1 MGLGILLT
9 AAPLGTASPSL
20 SASAASSFS
29 FQNSMSETV
38 LKNYLFRAVTFQ
50 GLCGEGG
57 DENMLFDEDLRMILR
72 TGAKFVS
79 RAALFAW
86 TSTSVDQV
94 GKHFL
99 YAEKMVKKYML
110 PIRKSFCRHLW
121 RRLFGSLMWIKLQ
134 IPDWGFSGV
143 RKRA

>member
-38 LKNYLFRAVTFQ
+38 LKNYLSRAVTFQ

-79 RAALFAW
+79 RAALF
-86 TSTSVDQV
+86 S
-94 GKHFL
+94 
-99 YAEKMVKKYML
+99 
-110 PIRKSFCRHLW
+110 
-121 RRLFGSLMWIKLQ
+121 
-134 IPDWGFSGV
+134 
-143 RKRA
+143 